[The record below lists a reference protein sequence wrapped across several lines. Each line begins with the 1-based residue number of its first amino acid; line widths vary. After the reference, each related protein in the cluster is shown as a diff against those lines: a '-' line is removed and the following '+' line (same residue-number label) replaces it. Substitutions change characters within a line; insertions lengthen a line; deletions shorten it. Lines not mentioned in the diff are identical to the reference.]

1 MKDNKLRY
9 DLIVLGG
16 GSAGLTAADFAA
28 KLGVKVAILENH
40 KIGGDCTWTGCIP
53 SKSLLHI
60 ANLAQS
66 TSQMESLGINILKS
80 EVDFQTVMRR
90 VRSVVADIYRE
101 ESPEILQSKG
111 IAVHIGDFQFTDAL
125 TLSDGNLTLHAKKI
139 IVATGA
145 KVSIPAIEG
154 TKNIDYYTYE
164 TIWNLDE
171 LPSRLLVI
179 GAGMV
184 GVEFSQAFQRLGSQ
198 VTLIEAKGRIL
209 PNIDRKASDHLAK
222 ELSAEGVKIHTGS
235 LVQKLWRADRT
246 IHVQTETQQF
256 AGDVLL
262 LTTGRHP
269 NVQGM
274 NLEAAG
280 VIYDQNGI
288 TVDKNF
294 RTLQKNIFAVGDC
307 NNSPQFTHVAGW
319 QGFIAARNALL
330 PGNSSGKLKSIPWV
344 LFTDPQVAQVGLT
357 ESESKA
363 KHGESAQT
371 TIWPLSKNDRA
382 HTEFNPSGY
391 IQISHL
397 KNGKILGATIVAKQA
412 GEMIHEW
419 VLAISKR
426 LRMNDMAYSLRP
438 YPSYGF
444 ANMQLAAAVETEKTL
459 DGLIGKVLRRI
470 ARSSP
475 S

>member
-154 TKNIDYYTYE
+154 TKNIDYYT
-164 TIWNLDE
+164 
-171 LPSRLLVI
+171 
-179 GAGMV
+179 
-184 GVEFSQAFQRLGSQ
+184 
-198 VTLIEAKGRIL
+198 
-209 PNIDRKASDHLAK
+209 
-222 ELSAEGVKIHTGS
+222 
-235 LVQKLWRADRT
+235 
-246 IHVQTETQQF
+246 
-256 AGDVLL
+256 
-262 LTTGRHP
+262 
-269 NVQGM
+269 
-274 NLEAAG
+274 
-280 VIYDQNGI
+280 
-288 TVDKNF
+288 
-294 RTLQKNIFAVGDC
+294 
-307 NNSPQFTHVAGW
+307 
-319 QGFIAARNALL
+319 
-330 PGNSSGKLKSIPWV
+330 
-344 LFTDPQVAQVGLT
+344 
-357 ESESKA
+357 
-363 KHGESAQT
+363 
-371 TIWPLSKNDRA
+371 
-382 HTEFNPSGY
+382 
-391 IQISHL
+391 
-397 KNGKILGATIVAKQA
+397 
-412 GEMIHEW
+412 
-419 VLAISKR
+419 
-426 LRMNDMAYSLRP
+426 
-438 YPSYGF
+438 
-444 ANMQLAAAVETEKTL
+444 
-459 DGLIGKVLRRI
+459 
-470 ARSSP
+470 
-475 S
+475 